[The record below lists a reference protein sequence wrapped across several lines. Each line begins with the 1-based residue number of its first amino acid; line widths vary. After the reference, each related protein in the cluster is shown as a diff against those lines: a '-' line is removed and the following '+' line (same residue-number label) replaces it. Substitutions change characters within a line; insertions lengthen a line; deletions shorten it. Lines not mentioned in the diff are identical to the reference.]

1 MSEAEHDGKWN
12 CATLLYLSG
21 DSLCINSIKSIS
33 VSIKNISCQ
42 KSDGDLVGLSSYE
55 EAGPVGHVAARV
67 SVAGYFSSETAQ
79 DSLKFSMVPCK
90 QTSAPTSPNNFIN
103 FKESDSNGNDIRK
116 VNNFGDIYI
125 YISIHSISS
134 FTNTKYRRY
143 HSHQVIVFNCRS
155 DKNLS
160 SPGLGMQSDKTD
172 VSRYCDAV
180 LTRYIFSAF
189 NITELGG

>member
-1 MSEAEHDGKWN
+1 M
-12 CATLLYLSG
+12 
-21 DSLCINSIKSIS
+21 
-33 VSIKNISCQ
+33 
-42 KSDGDLVGLSSYE
+42 
-55 EAGPVGHVAARV
+55 AARV

-143 HSHQVIVFNCRS
+143 PIIVT
-155 DKNLS
+155 KLLS
-160 SPGLGMQSDKTD
+160 LIAEVTKIYPVL
-172 VSRYCDAV
+172 VSACSQ
-180 LTRYIFSAF
+180 TKQM
-189 NITELGG
+189 

>member
-1 MSEAEHDGKWN
+1 MFQRLECVRGCSVSEAEHDGKWN

-21 DSLCINSIKSIS
+21 TVQTPCVLIVYQKYICFYKNISCFIEKQKKIFRKKIRKIFRIS

-125 YISIHSISS
+125 YT
-134 FTNTKYRRY
+134 F
-143 HSHQVIVFNCRS
+143 
-155 DKNLS
+155 
-160 SPGLGMQSDKTD
+160 
-172 VSRYCDAV
+172 
-180 LTRYIFSAF
+180 
-189 NITELGG
+189 

>member
-1 MSEAEHDGKWN
+1 MELCYTSIFIR
-12 CATLLYLSG
+12 SG
-21 DSLCINSIKSIS
+21 TDSLCINSIKSIS
-33 VSIKNISCQ
+33 VSIKNIPCQ

-125 YISIHSISS
+125 YISIHSNIIL
-134 FTNTKYRRY
+134 
-143 HSHQVIVFNCRS
+143 HEHQVPKVIIVT
-155 DKNLS
+155 KLLS
-160 SPGLGMQSDKTD
+160 LIAEVTKIYPVL
-172 VSRYCDAV
+172 VSACSQ
-180 LTRYIFSAF
+180 TKQM
-189 NITELGG
+189 

>member
-1 MSEAEHDGKWN
+1 M
-12 CATLLYLSG
+12 
-21 DSLCINSIKSIS
+21 
-33 VSIKNISCQ
+33 CQ

-125 YISIHSISS
+125 YT
-134 FTNTKYRRY
+134 F
-143 HSHQVIVFNCRS
+143 
-155 DKNLS
+155 
-160 SPGLGMQSDKTD
+160 
-172 VSRYCDAV
+172 
-180 LTRYIFSAF
+180 
-189 NITELGG
+189 

>member
-1 MSEAEHDGKWN
+1 MV
-12 CATLLYLSG
+12 SG
-21 DSLCINSIKSIS
+21 TVVHFYICPEIHTINRINSISI
-33 VSIKNISCQ
+33 SIKNISCQ

-67 SVAGYFSSETAQ
+67 SVAGYFSSEAQ

-125 YISIHSISS
+125 YT
-134 FTNTKYRRY
+134 F
-143 HSHQVIVFNCRS
+143 
-155 DKNLS
+155 
-160 SPGLGMQSDKTD
+160 
-172 VSRYCDAV
+172 
-180 LTRYIFSAF
+180 
-189 NITELGG
+189 

>member
-1 MSEAEHDGKWN
+1 MFQRLECVRGCSVSEAEHDGKWN

-33 VSIKNISCQ
+33 VSIKNIPCQ

-125 YISIHSISS
+125 CT
-134 FTNTKYRRY
+134 F
-143 HSHQVIVFNCRS
+143 
-155 DKNLS
+155 
-160 SPGLGMQSDKTD
+160 
-172 VSRYCDAV
+172 
-180 LTRYIFSAF
+180 
-189 NITELGG
+189 